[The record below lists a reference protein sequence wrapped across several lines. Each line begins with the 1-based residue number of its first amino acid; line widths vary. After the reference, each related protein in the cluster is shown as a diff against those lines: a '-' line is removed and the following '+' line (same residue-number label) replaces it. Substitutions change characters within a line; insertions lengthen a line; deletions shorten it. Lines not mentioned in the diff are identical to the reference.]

1 MVSPTFLSFFFLFP
15 PLIFLQSRV
24 EKENLSFLLFF
35 FCGSNFLCLPSRWSS
50 PNYLMS
56 VSFPKNLQY
65 FPPFVSLGPLFCCS
79 LWAHITLHS
88 LFFFSPPFIAYTGLG
103 INTFFFSYPLFSPRS
118 WFFHRNN

>member
-1 MVSPTFLSFFFLFP
+1 MLVSPTFLSFFFFLFP
-15 PLIFLQSRV
+15 TLIFLQSRV

-35 FCGSNFLCLPSRWSS
+35 FCGSNFLCLPSLWSS
-50 PNYLMS
+50 QNYLMS

-88 LFFFSPPFIAYTGLG
+88 LFFFPSFYCLHRSWSKHI
-103 INTFFFSYPLFSPRS
+103 FFFISIIFTKIMVLPQE
-118 WFFHRNN
+118 